1 MVAFPFDTYRAV
13 TMLKDRGFSEDQAAA
28 MTEAIQAVDMSEV
41 ATKTD
46 LRELELRMTI
56 KLGTLIVMGTGFLAF
71 LKFFG

>member
-13 TMLKDRGFSEDQAAA
+13 TMLKDRGFSEDQAA